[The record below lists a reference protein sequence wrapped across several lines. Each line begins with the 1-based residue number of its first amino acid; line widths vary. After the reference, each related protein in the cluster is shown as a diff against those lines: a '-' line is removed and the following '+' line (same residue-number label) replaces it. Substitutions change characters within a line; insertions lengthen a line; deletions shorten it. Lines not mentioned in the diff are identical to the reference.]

1 MRDRNKSAY
10 KLQGF
15 GPVYYINLDDKVDRK
30 VFMEKQFD
38 YWEIKDYERI
48 SAFDGRNSDLSEFIV
63 GKYPEHITTAELG
76 CTLSHLKAIK
86 HWYETSNT
94 PYAII
99 CEDDALIDN
108 AKHWDFTWNEFISRV
123 PYCWDCLQ
131 LAIISTGNISVN
143 IHTRFVNNFS
153 TAVYC
158 INRRYAEKLIH
169 FHCRNDKFKL
179 DQNIRPRAV
188 ADDLIYNSGVTYSSP
203 LFLYELRLGSSI
215 HDDHIEVFHKNS
227 YEGIKAFWEQK
238 GPELSVEQITTF
250 DPYFGRITNP
260 GQPEDS

>member
-1 MRDRNKSAY
+1 MDRNKAAF

-15 GPVYYINLDDKVDRK
+15 GPIYYINLDDKVDRRS
-30 VFMEKQFD
+30 FMEKQFE
-38 YWEIKDYERI
+38 YWELKDYERV
-48 SAFDGRNSDLSEFIV
+48 SAFDGRNSDLSEYIA
-63 GKYPEHITTAELG
+63 GRYPENITNPELG

-99 CEDDALIDN
+99 CEDDCLIDN
-108 AKHWDFTWNEFISRV
+108 AKHWDFTWQDFIARV

-169 FHCRNDKFKL
+169 FHCRGEKFKL
-179 DQNIRPRAV
+179 DQNIRPRPV
-188 ADDLIYNSGVTYSSP
+188 ADDLIYNSGLTYSTP

-215 HDDHIEVFHKNS
+215 HNDHVEVFHKNS
-227 YEGIKAFWEQK
+227 YEGIKTFWQQR
-238 GPELSVEQITTF
+238 GSELSIEQITSF
-250 DPYFGRITNP
+250 DPYFGRITSP
-260 GQPEDS
+260 SPPEG